1 MFKVR
6 RPVIGTKNGHH
17 IKTGGGLCQVVL
29 RQILHG
35 NPTDLDLFSC
45 GNGLGGMTEPIILSG
60 FNLDKD
66 KGLGN
71 GQKSCPTTLLGDNV
85 NLSVMIPII
94 ALNNTIPGILKILR
108 GQIFTPLP
116 ENGSP

>member
-1 MFKVR
+1 MRICLNDEHYCAIQQSKSPAHIKGVAEMFKAR

-17 IKTGGGLCQVVL
+17 IKTGCGLCQVVL

-35 NPTDLDLFSC
+35 DPADLELFSG

-60 FNLDKD
+60 FNLNKD

-71 GQKSCPTTLLGDNV
+71 GSKS
-85 NLSVMIPII
+85 
-94 ALNNTIPGILKILR
+94 
-108 GQIFTPLP
+108 
-116 ENGSP
+116 